1 MGESEFMKHDFL
13 YIIMPAYN
21 EEANIEKVI
30 GHWYPIVEKIG
41 GESRLVVL
49 NDGSLDDTYK
59 KIQECEKKY
68 PRLIGINKENEG
80 HGATVLRGYHYAI
93 EAGADYVFQTD
104 SDGQTL
110 AEEFGRFWNNRE
122 ACGLLLGYRKDRKDG
137 LIRVFVTRVLRLVL
151 LFTFGVWIKDA
162 NTPYR
167 LMKASQLQKVLERI
181 PEGFDLSNVLM
192 TVIYEKHH
200 LGVQYYP
207 ITFRPR
213 QGGKNSINM
222 KRIAG
227 IGKQAWKD
235 FRKMKRSI

>member
-1 MGESEFMKHDFL
+1 MKHDFL

>member
-1 MGESEFMKHDFL
+1 ML
-13 YIIMPAYN
+13 YLMM
-21 EEANIEKVI
+21 EAWMTHI
-30 GHWYPIVEKIG
+30 
-41 GESRLVVL
+41 
-49 NDGSLDDTYK
+49 K

-110 AEEFGRFWNNRE
+110 AEEFGTFWNNRE
-122 ACGLLLGYRKDRKDG
+122 ACGLLLGYRKGRKDG
-137 LIRVFVTRVLRLVL
+137 IIRVFVTRILRLVL

>member
-1 MGESEFMKHDFL
+1 MKHDFL

-110 AEEFGRFWNNRE
+110 AEEFGTFWNNRE
-122 ACGLLLGYRKDRKDG
+122 ACGLLLGYRKGRKDG
-137 LIRVFVTRVLRLVL
+137 IIRVFVTRILRLVL